1 MVELMRKNK
10 HFIAALSVFVLVLLT
25 SIFCMNVFAEE
36 TEGDEPLTDSGNA
49 VVSGCDLKKEELHME
64 TVDMAGFKMLVPK
77 GDVLTV
83 ESPAEVFAKSD
94 FDRGTLINEK
104 VFFYFNNNN
113 ENYCQIYAGL
123 EQLGPL
129 DSYYGDYSKLTK
141 AQQDELIAQN
151 VSQGDSTAKGSFE
164 KINGRTYLM
173 ISKTDVDTSTGNKYV
188 VYGLYTVIGSYKYII
203 QTVVI
208 NPDKNDL
215 QVVNE
220 MLNSIKLGGVR
231 EPLSPL
237 DIALIVCVAVLLVAV
252 AIALFTLYRMNRFVK
267 TGTELKTVFGFDLP
281 AVAPAEDDD
290 SDDNDDTDDG
300 DYDNFEDDASETTN
314 ETQVLDSDEK
324 IVDDESDSE

>member
-1 MVELMRKNK
+1 MRKNK

-151 VSQGDSTAKGSFE
+151 VSQGDSTVKGSFE